1 MWFWIT
7 SGGLALVVSGVLATA
22 ILRARGN
29 AGPAAAFDL
38 DVYRDQLAEID
49 RDAARGVIGDGE
61 AQRLRNEVKRR
72 ILEADRALR
81 SGAPD
86 ATGAAPRAT
95 TSRTGRLAVAAGLGG
110 VLVAGAAALYLQIGA
125 PGYPDLPLAVR
136 IAAAEDA
143 RAARPTQP
151 EAEAEA
157 APLLA
162 PAAEAAAAAAD
173 PGFVTLID
181 ELRGALQSRPDDLE
195 GFTLLA
201 RNEARLGNLAA
212 ARAAQ
217 ERVIALKGAAATAD
231 DHGLLAD
238 LAVRAAGGIV
248 TETADAAIAAA
259 LAADPAN
266 GPARFYA
273 GLGEAQVGRYDRAFA
288 IWRDLL
294 EQSTPDAPWL
304 PTIRAG
310 IGDLAALA
318 GVRYTPPAAG
328 AAPLR
333 GPDAAALAA
342 AGDMTPA
349 QRVEMIRGM
358 VGSLSERLATDGGSP
373 DEWAQLIRSLG
384 VIGEVPRAAAVWNEA
399 QTVFADNPGAMDTVR
414 RAAQD
419 AGVAQ

>member
-7 SGGLALVVSGVLATA
+7 SGALALIVSGVLATA
-22 ILRARGN
+22 ALRAR
-29 AGPAAAFDL
+29 AASGPAAVFDI

-49 RDAARGVIGDGE
+49 RDATRGVIAEGE

-72 ILEADRALR
+72 ILEAGRALR
-81 SGAPD
+81 TAAPD
-86 ATGAAPRAT
+86 GARPAPRAP
-95 TSRTGRLAVAAGLGG
+95 SRAGRVAVSAGLGLA
-110 VLVAGAAALYLQIGA
+110 LVAGAAALYLQIGA
-125 PGYPDLPLAVR
+125 PGYPDLPLAER
-136 IAAAEDA
+136 YAIAESA
-143 RAARPTQP
+143 RAARPTQ
-151 EAEAEA
+151 AEAEA
-157 APLLA
+157 GAAPALA
-162 PAAEAAAAAAD
+162 PAAEAATAAA
-173 PGFVTLID
+173 PEFVALIG
-181 ELRGALQSRPDDLE
+181 ELRRALQDRPDDIE

-217 ERVIALKGAAATAD
+217 AQVIALKGGAATAR

-238 LAVRAAGGIV
+238 LTVRAAGGLV
-248 TETADAAIAAA
+248 TDAADAAIAAA

-273 GLGEAQVGRYDRAFA
+273 GLGEAQIGRYDRAFA
-288 IWRDLL
+288 IWRGLL

-304 PTIRAG
+304 PAIRAR

-318 GVRYTPPAAG
+318 GVRYTPPATA

-333 GPDAAALAA
+333 GPDAAALSA

-358 VGSLSERLATDGGSP
+358 VASLSERLATRGGSA

-384 VIGEVPRAAAVWNEA
+384 VIGEAPRAAAVWNEA
-399 QTVFADNPGAMDTVR
+399 QSVFADNPGAMDIVR